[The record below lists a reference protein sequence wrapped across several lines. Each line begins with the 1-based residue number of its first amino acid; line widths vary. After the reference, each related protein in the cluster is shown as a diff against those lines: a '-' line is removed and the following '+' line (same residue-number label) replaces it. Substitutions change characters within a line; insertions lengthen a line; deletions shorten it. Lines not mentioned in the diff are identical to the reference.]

1 MKTLLLTLIVAGLT
15 VSPMLAGTPVVYA
28 THGEPF
34 EMTGF
39 VYGYEGGDCVP
50 PKFAY
55 LLDSTDHRT
64 KLWLCAT
71 GITEVALHRAMLDR
85 GIYYVTGTLQEGAER
100 PYVQVESISWY

>member
-15 VSPMLAGTPVVYA
+15 VSPMRAGTPVVYA

-34 EMTGF
+34 EMVGF

-64 KLWLCAT
+64 KLWLC
-71 GITEVALHRAMLDR
+71 GSGGMEVALHRAMLDR
-85 GIYYVTGTLQEGAER
+85 GIYYVTGTLQQGAER
-100 PYVQVESISWY
+100 PYVQVESIQWY